1 MNDFNFSLDNI
12 RTSFLGYNKSEM
24 RSRMSML
31 SNSFNALS
39 EQLEKEIAKN
49 KKLEDSLSKK
59 NIECYE
65 LEKENRTLKL
75 NLQGGTPASNI
86 TQINSMREE
95 KRSCE
100 RNVTVNFPEDDDP
113 DKTDVL
119 RANMSPFTIQD
130 DDRAT
135 EVLTS
140 DMKEEFFDSS
150 NEFRNID
157 EDILV
162 GEVED
167 KKGSFKQL
175 ENYDDEDDIIF
186 LD

>member
-95 KRSCE
+95 KEILKEMLLLIFLKMMILIKQTYC
-100 RNVTVNFPEDDDP
+100 
-113 DKTDVL
+113 
-119 RANMSPFTIQD
+119 
-130 DDRAT
+130 
-135 EVLTS
+135 VLTCH
-140 DMKEEFFDSS
+140 
-150 NEFRNID
+150 
-157 EDILV
+157 LLL
-162 GEVED
+162 
-167 KKGSFKQL
+167 FKMTIVQQK
-175 ENYDDEDDIIF
+175 F
-186 LD
+186 LQAI

>member
-1 MNDFNFSLDNI
+1 
-12 RTSFLGYNKSEM
+12 
-24 RSRMSML
+24 
-31 SNSFNALS
+31 
-39 EQLEKEIAKN
+39 
-49 KKLEDSLSKK
+49 
-59 NIECYE
+59 
-65 LEKENRTLKL
+65 
-75 NLQGGTPASNI
+75 
-86 TQINSMREE
+86 
-95 KRSCE
+95 
-100 RNVTVNFPEDDDP
+100 
-113 DKTDVL
+113 
-119 RANMSPFTIQD
+119 MSPFTIQD

-175 ENYDDEDDIIF
+175 ENFDDEDDIIF